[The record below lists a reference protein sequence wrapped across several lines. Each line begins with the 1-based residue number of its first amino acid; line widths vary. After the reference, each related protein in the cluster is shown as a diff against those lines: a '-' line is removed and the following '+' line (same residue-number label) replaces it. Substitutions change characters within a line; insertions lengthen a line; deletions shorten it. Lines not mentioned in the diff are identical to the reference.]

1 MKGGGGLGISG
12 AKRAEIGKAGK
23 KGGQWDNTEFLRG
36 WEAEGIKTTLA
47 ILCNRLKSGDG
58 SR

>member
-1 MKGGGGLGISG
+1 MKGGGDLESQERRGQKLG
-12 AKRAEIGKAGK
+12 KRER

-36 WEAEGIKTTLA
+36 WEAEGIKKTLA
-47 ILCNRLKSGDG
+47 KLCNRLKSGDG